1 MYYDCADE
9 EAPFGSDEGSDT
21 LHELQDRIRKR
32 SKINFIDFLR
42 LLIEDIWGLNYLP
55 PKSEQTDEK
64 LKEQAAQTYNNL
76 PGDQIL
82 LQTDQV
88 ILAAAFGQIKV
99 MGTLDKSIQLLAILS
114 LERMERMYRLLWNWN
129 KTEPPYNIA
138 IMERDLIRFIKVQ
151 SHK

>member
-1 MYYDCADE
+1 MV
-9 EAPFGSDEGSDT
+9 FT
-21 LHELQDRIRKR
+21 
-32 SKINFIDFLR
+32 R

-55 PKSEQTDEK
+55 PISEQTDEE

-88 ILAAAFGQIKV
+88 ILAAFGQIKV

-129 KTEPPYNIA
+129 KTEPLYNIA
-138 IMERDLIRFIKVQ
+138 IMGHDLIRFIKVQ